1 MLCSTR
7 VEDVVWLRKTLGS
20 CAQLVNF
27 IGGCGLPTNVKDGIV
42 PLKTWPI
49 TVVFRQPWHRLTS
62 VRVPQVDAL
71 TCSLGPPCTLLNV
84 QHDDYLTVQG
94 GCLAGPATEP
104 FLKPTGKISCARAL
118 LSCILLREKDGRHFG
133 SQMI

>member
-7 VEDVVWLRKTLGS
+7 VEDAVWLRKTLGS
-20 CAQLVNF
+20 YAQLVNA

-42 PLKTWPI
+42 SSKTWPI

-62 VRVPQVDAL
+62 VCVPQVDVL
-71 TCSLGPPCTLLNV
+71 ICSLGPPCTLLNV

-94 GCLAGPATEP
+94 GCLAGSATERV
-104 FLKPTGKISCARAL
+104 LKPTGKMSCARSL
-118 LSCILLREKDGRHFG
+118 LSCILLRGKDGRQFG
-133 SQMI
+133 SQVI

>member
-20 CAQLVNF
+20 YAQLVNF
-27 IGGCGLPTNVKDGIV
+27 IGGCGLPTHVKDGIV
-42 PLKTWPI
+42 SLKT
-49 TVVFRQPWHRLTS
+49 HRLTS

-71 TCSLGPPCTLLNV
+71 TCSLGPPCTLFNV

-94 GCLAGPATEP
+94 GCLAGPATEL
-104 FLKPTGKISCARAL
+104 FLKPTGKISCARSL
-118 LSCILLREKDGRHFG
+118 LSCILLRGKDGRHFG